1 MQIGFVGLGRM
12 GANMV
17 HRLRRDGDHAV
28 VAFDPN
34 PQARASVEEHGA
46 TTVGVLAELAPK
58 LATPRAVWMM
68 VPSGKITE
76 QTLDGLLAS
85 LEPGD
90 SIVDGGNSN
99 WHDSVARAQRCK
111 AQGISFIDAG
121 TSGGIW
127 GLTVGY
133 CLMVGGDTA
142 AVERLRPI
150 FETLAPKDGFLH
162 VGPEGSGHYVKMVHN
177 GIEYGMLQ
185 AYAEGFDILHSS
197 ETFPALDLH
206 GIAHLWN
213 QGSVVRSWL
222 LELAES
228 AFEKDAQLSKLR
240 GWVEDS
246 GEGRWTID
254 EAMNLSVPTP
264 VLVLSLMARYQS
276 RRPDGFGNKVI
287 AALRNDFGGHAV
299 KSEEDA
305 TPAPPPP

>member
-34 PQARASVEEHGA
+34 EQARAAVEEQGA
-46 TTVGVLAELAPK
+46 TTVASLAELAPQ
-58 LATPRAVWMM
+58 LSAPRAVWMM
-68 VPSGKITE
+68 VPAGKITE
-76 QTLDGLLAS
+76 QTLDGLLAT
-85 LEPGD
+85 LERGD

-99 WHDSVARAQRCK
+99 WHDTVARAKRC
-111 AQGISFIDAG
+111 ADAGIAYIDAG

-133 CLMVGGDTA
+133 CLMVGGETD

-162 VGPEGSGHYVKMVHN
+162 VGPPGSGHYVKMVHN

-185 AYAEGFDILHSS
+185 AYAEGFNILHASN
-197 ETFPALDLH
+197 EFPDLDLH

-222 LELAES
+222 LELAER
-228 AFEKDAQLSKLR
+228 AFEKDPQLSELR
-240 GWVEDS
+240 GWVDDS

-254 EAMNLSVPTP
+254 EAMNLSVPVP

-276 RRPDGFGNKVI
+276 RQPDGFGNKVI
-287 AALRNDFGGHAV
+287 AALRNEFGGHAV
-299 KSEEDA
+299 KSEDRPA
-305 TPAPPPP
+305 TSSPAS